1 MLRHVHVTRYVTPFK
16 EGGSLPALVEADDL
30 GLYVLKFRGAGQG
43 VRALV
48 AEIIVGELARAA
60 GFRVPELLIA
70 QLGPELGRNEPHDEI
85 RDLLNASVGQN
96 LALDYLPGAITFDPL
111 ADETVPVDL
120 ASQLVA
126 FDILSTNVDRTPR
139 NPNLLVWHRQLW
151 LIDHGAAVYVH
162 HGWEDWETRAT
173 APFPLARQHVLQP
186 RATQLAEAAEGLQQV
201 LTPEIL
207 AHCIGLVPEAWL
219 ESDPAFASSAAARA
233 AYNTWFT
240 RRLAALP
247 ALVEGVGP

>member
-1 MLRHVHVTRYVTPFK
+1 MLRPITVTRYVTPFK
-16 EGGSLPALVEADDL
+16 EGGSLPGLVEADDL

-60 GFRVPELLIA
+60 GFRIPELVLA

-96 LALDYLPGAITFDPL
+96 LALDYLPGSITFDPI
-111 ADETVPVDL
+111 ADEPVAPEL
-120 ASQLVA
+120 AALLVA
-126 FDILSTNVDRTPR
+126 FDVLSTNVDRTPK
-139 NPNLLVWHRQLW
+139 NPNLLVWHKQLW

-162 HGWEDWETRAT
+162 HGWEDWESRAT
-173 APFPLARQHVLQP
+173 APFPLVKQHVLLP
-186 RATQLAEAAEGLQQV
+186 FAGNLVDAARALQQL
-201 LTPEIL
+201 LTPEVI
-207 AHCIGLVPEAWL
+207 ARCIGCVPDAWL
-219 ESDPAFASSAAARA
+219 ASDPAFQEAEQVRE
-233 AYNTWFT
+233 AYRTWFT

-247 ALVEGVGP
+247 GLLEGVRA